1 LKLFFHKLFHWEY
14 WPFQIIYIPIALLW
28 IFYALKQ
35 KTLFFFNA
43 SNPSMKNGGF
53 FMVSKKEI
61 YDLIPQKYYP
71 KTILIKAGATL
82 NNINQIQYPCI
93 AKPDM
98 GLRGLSVKKID
109 HFEHLDAYAKTANFD
124 FLIQDLILFENEV
137 GIFYIRFPH
146 EREGKITGIVA
157 KEFLTVTGDGKSSIE
172 GLLKQ
177 NPRFELQ
184 LNTLKKEFGDGLK
197 QILPLGE
204 KQKLVPYGN
213 HARGAK
219 FIDIS
224 HKISVKLTRTINEL
238 CLQIPDFYYG
248 RLDIMYDSFEDLEEG
263 KNFQVVELNG
273 AMSEPTHIYDP
284 KHSLLFAW
292 KTLAKHISAMYKIS
306 VANHKK
312 GFLYLSH
319 KQGMKQYKL
328 HLAQH
333 QKIIGA

>member
-1 LKLFFHKLFHWEY
+1 
-14 WPFQIIYIPIALLW
+14 
-28 IFYALKQ
+28 
-35 KTLFFFNA
+35 
-43 SNPSMKNGGF
+43 MKNGGF

-82 NNINQIQYPCI
+82 NNINQIQYPSI

-98 GLRGLSVKKID
+98 GLRGLSVKKIID
-109 HFEHLDAYAKTANFD
+109 FNDLESYAKNADFD
-124 FLIQDLILFENEV
+124 FLIQDLIPFENEV

-146 EREGKITGIVA
+146 EKEGKITGIVA
-157 KEFLTVTGDGKSSIE
+157 KEFLTVTGNGKSSIE

-184 LNTLKKEFGDGLK
+184 LDTLKKEFGNALK

-224 HKISVKLTRTINEL
+224 HKTSVKLTQSINEL

-312 GFLYLSH
+312 GFPYLSH

-328 HLAQH
+328 HIAQNK
-333 QKIIGA
+333 KISKS

>member
-1 LKLFFHKLFHWEY
+1 LFHWEY

-28 IFYALKQ
+28 LFYALKER
-35 KTLFFFNA
+35 TLFFFNA
-43 SNPSMKNGGF
+43 SNPTMKNGGF

-71 KTILIKAGATL
+71 KTILIKAGTTL
-82 NNINQIQYPCI
+82 NDTNQIQYPCI

-98 GLRGLSVKKID
+98 GLRGLSVKKIVD
-109 HFEHLDAYAKTANFD
+109 FNDLESYAKNADFD
-124 FLIQDLILFENEV
+124 FLIQDLIPFENEV

-146 EREGKITGIVA
+146 EKEGKITGIVA

-172 GLLKQ
+172 DLLKQ
-177 NPRFELQ
+177 KPRFELQ
-184 LNTLKKEFGDGLK
+184 LNTLKKEFGDDLK
-197 QILPLGE
+197 QILPLGK

-224 HKISVKLTRTINEL
+224 HKITVKLTQTINEM

-248 RLDIMYDSFEDLEEG
+248 RLDIMYESFEDLEAG

-292 KTLAKHISAMYKIS
+292 KTLASHITAMYKIS

-312 GFLYLSH
+312 GFPYLSH

-333 QKIIGA
+333 QKITRA